1 MKRVYKNK
9 KRRRSTGQQSG
20 TKSACGP
27 ADTPV
32 VNRSSTARC
41 VPRSGLHWIS
51 FVRASE
57 ETSRTVAY
65 GALEGKDGRL
75 VVSLAHR
82 PAAATSRPDPPRPA
96 PPRSPRPPCR
106 RAPSRP
112 GPPMVC
118 LGFGLYKYTYTYI
131 YIYIYIYVFLASP
144 KIHWLRRGH
153 IILAPLET
161 KHRPTKKQISTT
173 KDLMGLAFLFPD
185 MPSGALWRPLA
196 PSALSRAWDTTQV
209 HFFFHMRVLHSQLS
223 RLFRARAAISVACPS
238 LSSQGS

>member
-1 MKRVYKNK
+1 MDVLRRHDRIRSDINRIKDLGERFTRGTSAALRSWLMTSGPAPLCLFKPFSCEACLGIKHGIYLDDTNKLYMYTYTYTYTYTYIHMYIFPEVPRMKRVYKNK

-131 YIYIYIYVFLASP
+131 YIYMCFL
-144 KIHWLRRGH
+144 LRQKFIG
-153 IILAPLET
+153 
-161 KHRPTKKQISTT
+161 
-173 KDLMGLAFLFPD
+173 
-185 MPSGALWRPLA
+185 SG
-196 PSALSRAWDTTQV
+196 V
-209 HFFFHMRVLHSQLS
+209 G
-223 RLFRARAAISVACPS
+223 I
-238 LSSQGS
+238 